1 MSATMKLLVV
11 GGGRMGSA
19 LIGGLLGAG
28 WASPDELAVSD
39 PDAGA
44 RARLTADH
52 PGLVVVAAPTT
63 AEGAVLAVKPGTA
76 ETALLSVR
84 DVGVHRVLSIVAG
97 ISTAQLEAVMAPG
110 DVVVRAMP
118 NSPALIGCGIAAMSG
133 GGAATSDDL
142 EWAEGILR
150 AVGAVVRLP
159 ERLLDA
165 VTGLSGS
172 GPAYVYL
179 VAEALIEAGVAA
191 GLSQQVSHELVV
203 GTLVG
208 ASRMMAETG
217 AEPAELRA
225 AVTSPGGTTAAGLR
239 ILDLKSV
246 RSAFVEAVAAA
257 TERARQLGR

>member
-1 MSATMKLLVV
+1 MQAVRSFVALGDSFTEGL
-11 GGGRMGSA
+11 GDRYEDGS
-19 LIGGLLGAG
+19 LRG
-28 WASPDELAVSD
+28 WADRFAREL
-39 PDAGA
+39 
-44 RARLTADH
+44 
-52 PGLVVVAAPTT
+52 
-63 AEGAVLAVKPGTA
+63 
-76 ETALLSVR
+76 
-84 DVGVHRVLSIVAG
+84 
-97 ISTAQLEAVMAPG
+97 
-110 DVVVRAMP
+110 
-118 NSPALIGCGIAAMSG
+118 
-133 GGAATSDDL
+133 AATSADL